1 MLAKE
6 LEVIVYPDA
15 GSEWH
20 SEVTTDPTWSDVE
33 AAVRRL
39 DRAAYPFLRLYL
51 PRPER
56 ESAPWVLEV
65 IGGGG
70 EYGLSAADAR
80 WRERWWFRDPGRP
93 GGPKLIDIWVTDQ
106 GAAFEETDLCND
118 LAVVLRVCKCFA
130 QEGKLDPAVVWEERP
145 AEPNVAPDGGGR

>member
-20 SEVTTDPTWSDVE
+20 SAVTTDLTWSDVE

-56 ESAPWVLEV
+56 ESDLWVLEV

-70 EYGLSAADAR
+70 EYGLSAADGR
-80 WRERWWFRDPGRP
+80 WRERWWFRDPRRP
-93 GGPKLIDIWVTDQ
+93 GGPDLIDIWVTDQ
-106 GAAFEETDLCND
+106 GAAFEETYLCND

-130 QEGKLDPAVVWEERP
+130 QEGKLDPGVVWEERP
-145 AEPNVAPDGGGR
+145 AEPDVAPDGGGR